1 MPLNYWP
8 TGRLMKRILATLIA
22 AVLLTSC
29 AQEPTT
35 DAGGIPTYKPR
46 PWWQP
51 APPGPQSSGSG
62 VQHQTL
68 VDYQKPGYDAGKYKA
83 DNWDCNALANHR
95 PVGDSVGQG
104 AVGGLV
110 LGTVLGAIVGNAGG
124 NTGYGAA
131 YGAALG
137 TASGAAQGG
146 AEGVSRHTRIV
157 QECMRGRDYTV
168 LD

>member
-22 AVLLTSC
+22 ALLLASC
-29 AQEPTT
+29 AQEPTV
-35 DAGGIPTYKPR
+35 DAKGIPIYKPR

-51 APPGPQSSGSG
+51 AEPGAQSSSSG
-62 VQHQTL
+62 VQHHAL
-68 VDYQKPGYDAGKYKA
+68 VDYQKPGYDYEKYQA
-83 DNWDCNALANHR
+83 DDRDCNALANQR
-95 PVGDSVGQG
+95 PVGDNVAQG

-124 NTGYGAA
+124 ATGYGTA

-137 TASGAAQGG
+137 TVSGAAQGG

-157 QECMRGRDYTV
+157 QECMRGRGYTV

>member
-1 MPLNYWP
+1 
-8 TGRLMKRILATLIA
+8 MKRILVTLLA
-22 AVLLTSC
+22 GLLLVSC
-29 AQEPTT
+29 AQGPTVG
-35 DAGGIPTYKPR
+35 ANGIPIYKPR

-51 APPGPQSSGSG
+51 AEPTAGASSSG
-62 VQHQTL
+62 VQHRTL
-68 VDYQKPGYDAGKYKA
+68 VDYQRPGYDYEKYQT
-83 DNWDCNALANHR
+83 DDRDCNGLANQR
-95 PVGDSVGQG
+95 PVGDNVAQG

-124 NTGYGAA
+124 ATGYGAA

-157 QECMRGRDYTV
+157 QECMRGRGYTV